1 MESLVNSD
9 FVDEMFPE
17 KPLHP
22 RDPAEK
28 AVGRLRVEKHCK
40 LTQHFYKI
48 VWLPSTEEERRAS
61 WDQLLN
67 KVKAR
72 RNFAEYSEKSTR
84 AFFSLKAI
92 NKHYKQ

>member
-28 AVGRLRVEKHCK
+28 AIGRLRVEKHCK

-72 RNFAEYSEKSTR
+72 RNFAEYSEKSTS
-84 AFFSLKAI
+84 AFFQLKAP
-92 NKHYKQ
+92 

>member
-17 KPLHP
+17 TPLHP

-28 AVGRLRVEKHCK
+28 AIGRLRVEKHCK

-61 WDQLLN
+61 WDQLLA
-67 KVKAR
+67 KVKSQ
-72 RNFAEYSEKSTR
+72 RNFAEYSKKS
-84 AFFSLKAI
+84 SKCLLPI
-92 NKHYKQ
+92 GEYLIIV

>member
-67 KVKAR
+67 KVKAQR
-72 RNFAEYSEKSTR
+72 KFLNIQR
-84 AFFSLKAI
+84 SLLEPSSCWKRI
-92 NKHYKQ
+92 PDQ